1 VSRISRLLKTPLI
14 AAAALLFSTVTGVGA
29 AEALATPAP
38 AAVAHFSYQGS
49 AYGTKVNVGNVLTSG
64 RSALVTLGCTD
75 VAGLNKTN
83 TAAALDLAPLL
94 ASGTVATSAQ
104 TFASPVAARTI
115 ATTQQVNLLTTLA
128 FPTGLVHADAVR
140 AESTTTYTGTG
151 FTTRST
157 GTNLANLVVAGIPIT
172 ATPAPNTRID
182 LPGFGYVI
190 LNEQSRTLTATS
202 ASLSV
207 NAIHLVIT
215 GTNRLGIAPNTN
227 VIVSHADSGLG
238 GPVAGTLDGIAY
250 GSSAT
255 VGSLV
260 TAGRTFPISMPCLGT
275 NGRLRT
281 NTGVGV
287 TVPGL
292 LTTGTITDTA
302 RGTVDANAATGEM
315 TSTVDDANVLTGLV
329 TATLITADAHASTD
343 GSTFKFRDTGS
354 TFATLSVAGFP
365 GIDANVAANT
375 QITVPNVGTLYLH
388 RVIRTAHSI
397 EVRMIELVL
406 TNVVNGLPVGTDV
419 RVAVAE
425 ASAH

>member
-1 VSRISRLLKTPLI
+1 M
-14 AAAALLFSTVTGVGA
+14 
-29 AEALATPAP
+29 
-38 AAVAHFSYQGS
+38 
-49 AYGTKVNVGNVLTSG
+49 
-64 RSALVTLGCTD
+64 
-75 VAGLNKTN
+75 
-83 TAAALDLAPLL
+83 
-94 ASGTVATSAQ
+94 
-104 TFASPVAARTI
+104 
-115 ATTQQVNLLTTLA
+115 
-128 FPTGLVHADAVR
+128 
-140 AESTTTYTGTG
+140 
-151 FTTRST
+151 
-157 GTNLANLVVAGIPIT
+157 
-172 ATPAPNTRID
+172 
-182 LPGFGYVI
+182 
-190 LNEQSRTLTATS
+190 
-202 ASLSV
+202 
-207 NAIHLVIT
+207 
-215 GTNRLGIAPNTN
+215 
-227 VIVSHADSGLG
+227 
-238 GPVAGTLDGIAY
+238 
-250 GSSAT
+250 

-329 TATLITADAHASTD
+329 TATVIRADAHASTD

-406 TNVVNGLPVGTDV
+406 TNVVNGLPIGTDV